1 MRAHQVPN
9 FPDPDAHGTF
19 SILLTRDGAVQVN
32 GTSFSGPAF
41 TAAARACQ
49 FDAVTPPGPITQRQR
64 RAVLAFASC
73 MRHHGF
79 PQWAD
84 PTFPVTG
91 GIMGGGGRYGKNT
104 PGIGHAATTCN
115 RLIYRLT
122 GG

>member
-1 MRAHQVPN
+1 MRAHHVPN

-19 SILLTRDGAVQVN
+19 SIVLTSGGAVQVN
-32 GTSFSGPAF
+32 GTRFSGPAF
-41 TAAARACQ
+41 TAAAKACQ
-49 FDAVTPPGPITQRQR
+49 FDAVTPPGPITQSQR
-64 RAVLAFASC
+64 RAVLAFADC

-91 GIMGGGGRYGKNT
+91 GIVGGGGPSGKNAS
-104 PGIGHAATTCN
+104 GIGQAARTCN
-115 RLIYRLT
+115 RIVYHLT